1 MLMLMLALIADPTP
15 EPAPPVT
22 LPSAEQIGDWQAH
35 CQGSVLQH
43 ANIAPATTSSSPAL
57 QTAIVIRPDAP
68 PIRTDDLLY
77 RQGDTVRRY
86 LTLER
91 RINGCSA
98 PLFTEV
104 NSFEPDED

>member
-1 MLMLMLALIADPTP
+1 MLMLMLALIADPTAQP
-15 EPAPPVT
+15 EPLVV
-22 LPSAEQIGDWQAH
+22 LPSAEQIEDWQAR

-43 ANIAPATTSSSPAL
+43 ANIAPATTTSSSAL
-57 QTAIVIRPDAP
+57 QTAVVIRPETP
-68 PIRTDDLLY
+68 PIHTGDLLY